1 MNLKLHTI
9 GHDIEGISETF
20 GAYMAECAAVC
31 FDSQGHKSG
40 VQLPYSDGEVTKYG
54 VVEWANEVNDA
65 LLNSHFDEKRTTDFG
80 AMGVAV
86 LLASHL
92 TDYTIFITSE
102 SDNGYDFR
110 LMKETIDGEYLDAR
124 LEISGIRK
132 ETPQNTV
139 KSRLLVKEKQ
149 ILKRAD
155 KDAICYVSVIE
166 FSKPEV
172 KFIKNEKKINI

>member
-9 GHDIEGISETF
+9 GKDIEGISEIF

-54 VVEWANEVNDA
+54 VVEWTNAVNDA

-92 TDYTIFITSE
+92 TDYTIFKSSAT
-102 SDNGYDFR
+102 DNGYDFWLGKR
-110 LMKETIDGEYLDAR
+110 MIDGSFASAR
-124 LEISGIRK
+124 LEISGIRR

-139 KSRLLVKEKQ
+139 KSRLSVKEKQ

-155 KDAICYVSVIE
+155 KDTICYISIIE
-166 FSKPEV
+166 FSKPEA
-172 KFIKNEKKINI
+172 KFIQV

>member
-9 GHDIEGISETF
+9 GKNIEGISDTF

-40 VQLPYSDGEVTKYG
+40 VQLPCSDGEVTKYG
-54 VVEWANEVNDA
+54 VVEWTNEVNDSI
-65 LLNSHFDEKRTTDFG
+65 LPSHFDEKRTTDFG

-86 LLASHL
+86 LLTCEL
-92 TDYTIFITSE
+92 TDYTHIAASE
-102 SDNGYDFR
+102 TKNGCDFK
-110 LMKETIDGEYLDAR
+110 LTKVTDDMNFMNAR

-139 KSRLLVKEKQ
+139 KSRVKVKEKQ
-149 ILKRAD
+149 ILKNAD
-155 KDAICYVSVIE
+155 KDTVCYVSVIE
-166 FSKPEV
+166 FSKPEA
-172 KFIKNEKKINI
+172 KFIKK